1 MSKKSS
7 IEKPADNA
15 LSSDENLSNG
25 ELSLADEQW
34 ITESLRDHL
43 DAQSNNLDFNV
54 TSKLSAARH
63 RALAQETNTSTVGS
77 FISWF
82 SWKTAVA
89 STAVVALTIFA
100 TQQFYQTNP
109 EPAIGVNDS
118 IAANQVPQQVLIEDL
133 ELLTASDDI
142 DFYQSVEFLEWMAIN
157 SG

>member
-1 MSKKSS
+1 MSRKSLTD
-7 IEKPADNA
+7 KPADNS
-15 LSSDENLSNG
+15 LSNDENLSNG
-25 ELSLADEQW
+25 EVSLADEQW

-43 DAQSNNLDFNV
+43 DAQADNLDFNV

-63 RALAQETNTSTVGS
+63 RALAQETNASTANS
-77 FISWF
+77 AFSWF

-100 TQQFYQTNP
+100 TQQLYQTNP
-109 EPAIGVNDS
+109 EQAIGLNDS
-118 IAANQVPQQVLIEDL
+118 VAANQVPQQVLIEDL